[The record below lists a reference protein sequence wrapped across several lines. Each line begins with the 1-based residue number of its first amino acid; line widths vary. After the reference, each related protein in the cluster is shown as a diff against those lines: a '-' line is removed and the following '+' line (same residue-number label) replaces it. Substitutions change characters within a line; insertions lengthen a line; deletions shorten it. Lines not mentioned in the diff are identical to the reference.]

1 MDIPL
6 IQKQR
11 EGANAHLPDSPKYR
25 GNKAFL
31 YIWKL
36 QKQPGVNFKCYFDLL
51 W

>member
-25 GNKAFL
+25 VTRLFCHMETAEAAGGKF
-31 YIWKL
+31 
-36 QKQPGVNFKCYFDLL
+36 
-51 W
+51 